1 MIRSHAIALGF
12 ALVAL
17 SAGGAFAV
25 APADQPVATDPA
37 LAPPPHVGVT
47 NPAAQPTPAAV
58 AAPSDPITAAL
69 RDKLAA
75 LPTEGS
81 AQEIKERAVLSDYY
95 NASHAPLW
103 VGAGGLT
110 PKGGAVIA
118 ELMKAGDWGLDPGDF
133 ALPHIADA
141 AMANLTPAEVA
152 DAEVA
157 ISLAVLKYARFARGG
172 RIIDPTILLT
182 SQFDRKPQLLDP
194 EVVFA
199 ALAAADAPDAYLRG
213 VHPKQPQFEKLRQAY
228 LANRGKP
235 LAKKLLAN
243 MEEWRWMPDDLGAV
257 HILANVPEFMVYLY
271 KDDKVIH
278 TERIVVGETGKQ
290 TTIFSRNLKTIVF
303 KPMWRVPE
311 SIKVRELQPNLLRG
325 GSMFR
330 QYDLELQTKDG
341 QTLDYRSIDWH
352 TADIKNYEVVQP
364 PGRKNVM
371 GVVKFTF
378 PSQHTIFMH
387 DTVDKWM
394 FAQSQRTLSHGCLRL
409 RNPMKMA
416 ELVLAEDKGWDAAK
430 VEQTMSDGPRNN
442 EIVIEKKIPMH
453 LVYFTAWV
461 GDDGKVR
468 TFGDIYGHEKRITQ
482 ALEGKWDQI
491 DIGQDHLA
499 PVEAV
504 EPATIGSGTAMGARY
519 GRYRNQPS
527 VVDLVGGALGGNF

>member
-1 MIRSHAIALGF
+1 M
-12 ALVAL
+12 
-17 SAGGAFAV
+17 

-243 MEEWRWMPDDLGAV
+243 MEEWRWMPDDLGQL

-278 TERIVVGETGKQ
+278 TRAH
-290 TTIFSRNLKTIVF
+290 R
-303 KPMWRVPE
+303 R
-311 SIKVRELQPNLLRG
+311 RR
-325 GSMFR
+325 
-330 QYDLELQTKDG
+330 DG
-341 QTLDYRSIDWH
+341 QADAPSSRAPQDHRVQADVARARNHQGQRAAAQPAARRQHVPPVRPRARNQGRQDARLPLDRLEH
-352 TADIKNYEVVQP
+352 GRHPNYEVMQP

-430 VEQTMSDGPRNN
+430 VEQLDRSRPAQQRDRDRKEDPDPPRLL
-442 EIVIEKKIPMH
+442 H
-453 LVYFTAWV
+453 
-461 GDDGKVR
+461 G
-468 TFGDIYGHEKRITQ
+468 
-482 ALEGKWDQI
+482 
-491 DIGQDHLA
+491 
-499 PVEAV
+499 
-504 EPATIGSGTAMGARY
+504 
-519 GRYRNQPS
+519 
-527 VVDLVGGALGGNF
+527 VGGR

>member
-1 MIRSHAIALGF
+1 MFGGGIIRSHAIALGF

-17 SAGGAFAV
+17 SAGGAFAA
-25 APADQPVATDPA
+25 APRPGSRSRPIRRSRRLRTW
-37 LAPPPHVGVT
+37 APPTRPLSQHKT
-47 NPAAQPTPAAV
+47 
-58 AAPSDPITAAL
+58 APSDPITAAL

-81 AQEIKERAVLSDYY
+81 AQKSGARGPLGLLQRQSRAALGRRRRPDA
-95 NASHAPLW
+95 N
-103 VGAGGLT
+103 
-110 PKGGAVIA
+110 GGAVIA

-141 AMANLTPAEVA
+141 AMANLAPAEVA

-157 ISLAVLKYARFARGG
+157 ISLAVLKYVRFARGG

-199 ALAAADAPDAYLRG
+199 AIAAADAPDAYLRG

-303 KPMWRVPE
+303 KPMWRVPG
-311 SIKVRELQPNLLRG
+311 VDQGARAAAQPAARRQHVPASTTSSCRPRTARRSTTAQSTGAPPTSQLRG
-325 GSMFR
+325 GAAARPQERDGRR
-330 QYDLELQTKDG
+330 QVHVPEP
-341 QTLDYRSIDWH
+341 
-352 TADIKNYEVVQP
+352 AP
-364 PGRKNVM
+364 
-371 GVVKFTF
+371 
-378 PSQHTIFMH
+378 IFMH

-430 VEQTMSDGPRNN
+430 VEQMMSDGPRNN
-442 EIVIEKKIPMH
+442 EDRHREEDP
-453 LVYFTAWV
+453 
-461 GDDGKVR
+461 D
-468 TFGDIYGHEKRITQ
+468 
-482 ALEGKWDQI
+482 
-491 DIGQDHLA
+491 A
-499 PVEAV
+499 PRLLH
-504 EPATIGSGTAMGARY
+504 G
-519 GRYRNQPS
+519 
-527 VVDLVGGALGGNF
+527 VGGR